1 VQRGVPSPLR
11 HCSTAA
17 RRYSSR
23 DAAPRARRRRLTQL
37 APLAELTRL
46 KAHHLDPNIDLLAR
60 GRSRIARVR
69 WHAHVAALIRPLSSS
84 PPRHRCTDKTPFS
97 VASMPALPLLPSL
110 RSTPHERMLALPPRQ
125 AEPSLPSLSPCVGP
139 RCLYAI
145 HSYKRDLP
153 RAFCPR
159 PHRSLPPVSR
169 HRHTAF
175 VFCRC
180 VGAKLPHPTSLPV
193 RRSRSSARPQ
203 SCSRTRSNHT
213 FTAVEL
219 RRRRPRW

>member
-1 VQRGVPSPLR
+1 MRRADHLSPPCTTR
-11 HCSTAA
+11 RPMCAPAA
-17 RRYSSR
+17 LSSHISCG
-23 DAAPRARRRRLTQL
+23 APWCPITT
-37 APLAELTRL
+37 APLFCCRPSLLQPGCRTRSSAT
-46 KAHHLDPNIDLLAR
+46 K
-60 GRSRIARVR
+60 
-69 WHAHVAALIRPLSSS
+69 AHVACPAGRANTAESTPSRPQ
-84 PPRHRCTDKTPFS
+84 HS

-110 RSTPHERMLALPPRQ
+110 RSTPRERMLALPPRQ
-125 AEPSLPSLSPCVGP
+125 AESSLPSLSPCVGP

-159 PHRSLPPVSR
+159 PHCSLPLVSH